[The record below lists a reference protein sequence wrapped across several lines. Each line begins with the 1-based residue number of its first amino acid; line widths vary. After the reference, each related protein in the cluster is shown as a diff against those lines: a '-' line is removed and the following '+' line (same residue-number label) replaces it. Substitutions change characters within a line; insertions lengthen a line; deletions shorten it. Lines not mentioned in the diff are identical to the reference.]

1 MTWERTG
8 GKIVTGAVD
17 IVTGLVETG
26 KVIKDSISIKSD
38 DGGQSEMKRGLRL

>member
-8 GKIVTGAVD
+8 GKIVTGVVD

-26 KVIKDSISIKSD
+26 KVIKDSTSIKTKG
-38 DGGQSEMKRGLRL
+38 DGESEKKIRWKL